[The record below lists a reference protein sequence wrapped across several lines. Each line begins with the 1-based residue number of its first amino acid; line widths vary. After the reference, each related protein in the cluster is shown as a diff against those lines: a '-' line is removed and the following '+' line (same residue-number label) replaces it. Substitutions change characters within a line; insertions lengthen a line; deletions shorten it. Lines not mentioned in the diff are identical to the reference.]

1 MPFLGT
7 IVNFLAVLVSGL
19 LGVLIKKGVPEKISN
34 ALKSAMAICVV
45 YIGINGMFEAAPEVS
60 DDPDFSN
67 GLIKILVMV
76 VSMGLGALLGE
87 IIDIDKWVNRL
98 GDSLEKRFVKKG
110 EKGNFAEG
118 FVSCSMLF
126 CVGAMTVTGAF
137 RDALG
142 NPDILITKSVIDG
155 IMCLVMASTLGIG
168 CAASSVFVLVY
179 QGLLTLIG
187 LLVIDI
193 LPAESISYMSAT
205 GSLIIILI
213 GTNMLGATK
222 VKTANMT
229 PAIFLPAIIWPVF
242 ELIMSAFS

>member
-7 IVNFLAVLVSGL
+7 IVNFLAVLVCGL

-45 YIGINGMFEAAPEVS
+45 YIGISGMLEVAPQVS
-60 DDPDFSN
+60 DDPHFSN

-76 VSMGLGALLGE
+76 ISMGLGALLGE
-87 IIDIDKWVNRL
+87 LIDIDKWVNRL
-98 GDSLEKRFVKKG
+98 GDSLEKRFVKKS
-110 EKGNFAEG
+110 EKGKFAEG

-137 RDALG
+137 QDALG

-168 CAASSVFVLVY
+168 CAASSVFVLAY

-187 LLVIDI
+187 LLVVDI
-193 LPAESISYMSAT
+193 LPTESISYMSAT

-222 VKTANMT
+222 VKTANLT
-229 PAIFLPAIIWPVF
+229 LAIFLPAIIWPVI
-242 ELIMSAFS
+242 ELLMSAFS

>member
-7 IVNFLAVLVSGL
+7 IVNFLAVLVCGL

-45 YIGINGMFEAAPEVS
+45 YIGISGMLEVAPQVYHPVFS
-60 DDPDFSN
+60 DD
-67 GLIKILVMV
+67 LIKILVMV
-76 VSMGLGALLGE
+76 ISMGLGTLLGE
-87 IIDIDKWVNRL
+87 LIDIDKWTNRL
-98 GDSLEKRFVKKG
+98 GEILEKRFVKKS
-110 EKGNFAEG
+110 EKGKFAEG

-137 RDALG
+137 QDALG

-168 CAASSVFVLVY
+168 CAASSVFVLAY

-187 LLVIDI
+187 LLVVDI
-193 LPAESISYMSAT
+193 LPTESISYMSAT

-222 VKTANMT
+222 VKTANLT
-229 PAIFLPAIIWPVF
+229 LAIFLPAIIWPVI
-242 ELIMSAFS
+242 ELLMSAFS